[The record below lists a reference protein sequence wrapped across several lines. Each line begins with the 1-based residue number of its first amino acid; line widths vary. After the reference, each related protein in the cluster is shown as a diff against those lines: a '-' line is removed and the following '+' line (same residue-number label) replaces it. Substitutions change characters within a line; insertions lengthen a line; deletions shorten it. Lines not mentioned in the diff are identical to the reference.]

1 VGGAFLEFTFAT
13 PGGTCGN
20 ILNGSNVLIRNLTC
34 GGLNIG
40 GGGSVVA
47 EGPTPD
53 GATSLYALS
62 CAAGGACDN
71 NCSPPTCNIGPTST
85 PPPLNS
91 TAPDCTN
98 TGCNYGTPLPIPN
111 FNNPALS
118 TCALNTWSSPAGG
131 FLDLSTGAA
140 TKSVPLTS
148 DVYLTGIPSQ
158 PCPKCVPVQAPPF
171 TGTCDRG
178 PRAGSTCVSTSS
190 TGYTRDCLTGGV
202 GTIASP
208 CPGGQPGNGQTCC
221 SPRCA
226 GDGVTVC
233 STATD
238 CTDAGIPGPCVSPGH
253 CTDNPAVACVD
264 NTNCVAPGI
273 CVPCACPC
281 NAGGGPCCDG
291 AHVGAIGVTLSPL
304 TTGAA
309 SSTSSVGRFCTGQL
323 GGTHA
328 GCFGSTACRTINE
341 NGSPAGQVLTNVPA
355 DATLA
360 SVFCIPA
367 TGNGLVNASAD
378 LPGPGAVAL
387 PGTYE
392 AHN

>member
-1 VGGAFLEFTFAT
+1 VGGAFLEFTYGT

-20 ILNGSNVLIRNLTC
+20 TLNGSNALIKNLTC

-47 EGPTPD
+47 EGLTPD

-62 CAAGGACDN
+62 CAAGGACDGS
-71 NCSPPTCNIGPTST
+71 CAGSICNIGPTST

-111 FNNPALS
+111 PATPALS

-131 FLDLSTGAA
+131 FLDLRTGAS
-140 TKSVPLTS
+140 TKSVPLNS
-148 DVYLTGIPSQ
+148 DVYLTGDPVQ
-158 PCPKCVPVQAPPF
+158 PCPKCVAG
-171 TGTCDRG
+171 TGSCSAGQGPGCCDRG
-178 PRAGSTCVSTSS
+178 PRAGSTCVATSS
-190 TGYTRDCLTGGV
+190 TGYTRDCPTGGV
-202 GTIASP
+202 GDGTSP
-208 CPGGQPGNGQTCC
+208 CPVTGCTTCPCTPGGGQ
-221 SPRCA
+221 
-226 GDGVTVC
+226 
-233 STATD
+233 
-238 CTDAGIPGPCVSPGH
+238 
-253 CTDNPAVACVD
+253 
-264 NTNCVAPGI
+264 
-273 CVPCACPC
+273 
-281 NAGGGPCCDG
+281 CCDG
-291 AHVGAIGVTLSPL
+291 SHVGPIGVTLSPL
-304 TTGAA
+304 TTGPA
-309 SSTSSVGRFCTGQL
+309 SATNSVGRFCPGQL

-341 NGSPAGQVLTNVPA
+341 TGSPAGTVLTNQPA

-367 TGNGLVNASAD
+367 TSNGLVNGSAD